1 MEKFPERLTHLLEQT
16 STTRRAFAHVLGIS
30 ERMVQYYITGK
41 KYPTAETLV
50 AIADFFDVSLDYL
63 VGRSDDPTPPRKES

>member
-1 MEKFPERLTHLLEQT
+1 MTLFSQRLTELLDRT
-16 STTRRAFAHVLGIS
+16 GTTRRSFAQALGVS

-41 KYPTAETLV
+41 KDPTVETLI

-63 VGRSDDPTPPRKES
+63 VGRSENPERK